1 MALCFMLHC
10 KWCLLVYFESTEV
23 LSEEAQKRGTSVNET
38 NLKKE
43 SNKIR
48 TAVKRE
54 TKTIKKNQCNEKLF
68 LWKD

>member
-1 MALCFMLHC
+1 MLHC

-68 LWKD
+68 L

>member
-1 MALCFMLHC
+1 MLHC
-10 KWCLLVYFESTEV
+10 KWCLLVYFESTEL

-54 TKTIKKNQCNEKLF
+54 TKTITKNQCNEKLF
-68 LWKD
+68 L